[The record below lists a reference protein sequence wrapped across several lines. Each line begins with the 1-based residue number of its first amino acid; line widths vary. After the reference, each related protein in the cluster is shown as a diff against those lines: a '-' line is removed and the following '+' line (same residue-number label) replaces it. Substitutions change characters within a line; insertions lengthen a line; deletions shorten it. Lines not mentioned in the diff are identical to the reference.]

1 MTTVRKAAL
10 AVLALTILPHKSLA
24 AGDADPLMAA
34 AAAYEAGR
42 CAEVLS
48 LYSGLPGGATLDG
61 VSQYRWGFCLA
72 EQRQPGAEERYTK
85 AAEVLGREAAGARAP
100 LLVHFYRVNALLNLE
115 RKDEAKDAALTAIAA
130 WKAGQLTVPADDAVS
145 WFRLG
150 KLTSDSGDAKGALD
164 PFRRAIAIAASQ
176 PGALRQAYLER
187 IGNYAREQGDTELSA
202 AALAELEKVAP
213 SSPKTLLQRAQLLI
227 EARRWDEAKALLD
240 PAGRGPS
247 DEAMSA
253 RYTAGIVDRAREV
266 DGWKLAFG
274 KQTANGRAFSSL
286 KDEELLQAI
295 AEAGAAGYR
304 AMSGASREVAR
315 KRQGGTRPVPTPATA
330 ADMQQ
335 AQAVFVGA
343 LLEALR
349 RSAPLQEWAV
359 QGGFPLLIYQPWETL
374 FNQRLEQSGERQT
387 AEPD

>member
-1 MTTVRKAAL
+1 MTIVRKAAL
-10 AVLALTILPHKSLA
+10 AVVALTILPYATLA
-24 AGDADPLMAA
+24 ASDADGLMAA

-48 LYSGLPGGATLDG
+48 LYAGLPANATVDG

-85 AAEVLGREAAGARAP
+85 AAEVLAREAAGKQAP
-100 LLVHFYRVNALLNLE
+100 LLVHFYRVNALLNVE
-115 RKDEAKDAALTAIAA
+115 RKDEAKDAALAAIAA

-150 KLTSDSGDAKGALD
+150 KLTSDSGDAKGALE
-164 PFRRAIAIAASQ
+164 PFRRAIAIAATK

-187 IGNYAREQGDTELSA
+187 IANYAREQGDTDLST

-266 DGWKLAFG
+266 DGWKLAFA
-274 KQTANGRAFSSL
+274 KQTADGRTFSSL

-295 AEAGAAGYR
+295 AEAGGAGYR

-315 KRQGGTRPVPTPATA
+315 KRNSGTRPVPTPATA

-349 RSAPLQEWAV
+349 RGAPLQEWAV
-359 QGGFPLLIYQPWETL
+359 QGGFPLLIFQPWETL

-387 AEPD
+387 VEPN